1 MYLADKSGPLCGE
14 GTVRSART
22 WHVTVPTV
30 DTYPL
35 GVQGIG
41 VAAPGSIPSLRL
53 GAGFHLTRLSVAL
66 LGMYYSRSQPVVM

>member
-14 GTVRSART
+14 GTVRSPLT

-35 GVQGIG
+35 GIEGIG

-53 GAGFHLTRLSVAL
+53 APAFTLPGSLWPSWGCTTPVLSL
-66 LGMYYSRSQPVVM
+66 